1 MAGSTETGPGAGPD
15 SGKPLDFIRA
25 IVTDDLDLFRRMR
38 AGEFED
44 GSDTLRAKIDMRWW
58 PCLTVRRGF
67 PAEELPDSG

>member
-1 MAGSTETGPGAGPD
+1 
-15 SGKPLDFIRA
+15 
-25 IVTDDLDLFRRMR
+25 MR

-58 PCLTVRRGF
+58 PCLTVRRGL